1 MSSLFLD
8 NGKMK
13 SKSVP
18 QQADTTTITTTNTTT
33 STSTGSMFGI
43 HIIVYCLELLFVW
56 NASYFPLLC

>member
-1 MSSLFLD
+1 
-8 NGKMK
+8 MK

-43 HIIVYCLELLFVW
+43 HIIVYRLELLFLW
-56 NASYFPLLC
+56 NASYFSLLC